1 MESLS
6 DKFYL
11 EIIVNGGR
19 KVLSTNI
26 YPDEEANLLSMFA
39 MDGKCIFNNVIIWDL
54 SGVNKEERKPVK
66 QPQLKIKVRCDLI
79 LHVNLMNPIL
89 LCRIID

>member
-1 MESLS
+1 MHIPNYTFSCWIQLIESKTEILS

-11 EIIVNGGR
+11 EIFVNGGR

-54 SGVNKEERKPVK
+54 SGLNKE
-66 QPQLKIKVRCDLI
+66 
-79 LHVNLMNPIL
+79 
-89 LCRIID
+89 